1 MYAQVKISG
10 HFLHINK
17 GVKSLIT
24 NHFFQTLDFQ

>member
-10 HFLHINK
+10 NFLHTNI

-24 NHFFQTLDFQ
+24 NHFLKTTDSQ